1 MNKFKNALVAAV
13 ATGLVITAP
22 GVGAVAFAQGAEG
35 VQEATAANPANI
47 DATKTAKLT
56 IHKHADVDKTG
67 DAGNGLVNES
77 LQGKKGLPGAKFKI
91 SRVDG
96 YDLKTN
102 AGWEKLSTAG
112 LTAENVEGNATL
124 VEEQEVT
131 TGPDGSI
138 EVPNLPLGLYYVK
151 ETQAPQGHNVGES
164 KAFLVTLPMTNPK
177 ERNKWNYD
185 VHVYPKNNKVENP
198 DQPTKTV
205 KDANSKAGEKISY
218 VATSPVQAFDSLTKF
233 QVRDF
238 FPADRLEN
246 PEVTSV
252 KITGNKNGAASET
265 QLEAADYMVTP
276 ANGTLDVV
284 LTASGIAKVNE
295 FTADKARKVVVGLNF
310 TVKKVDGDVTAPI
323 ENKIGVTQDNTGTPG
338 DDPEDPEE
346 PGDDPENPWPRSYYG
361 DVKIVK
367 TGANDQKL
375 NGVTFDLY
383 RCNDPKDLA
392 AEPLIKG
399 AATTD
404 SEGTAVIRGLQAN
417 NWVNNQSLPLDNK
430 ADNDPRDYLA
440 YCLVETKT
448 AEGHELLAEPVKFQ
462 IVANNETKTVAL
474 QEVAVKNNPSN
485 GGFNLPLTGGKG
497 VLFLLA
503 GGVLLL
509 VLAGGATYI
518 LRRRE
523 S

>member
-1 MNKFKNALVAAV
+1 MNKFKSALVAAV

-22 GVGAVAFAQGAEG
+22 GVGAVAFAQVAEG
-35 VQEATAANPANI
+35 AQEVTAANPANI

-56 IHKHADVDKTG
+56 IHKHADADKTG
-67 DAGNGLVNES
+67 DAGNGLVNET
-77 LQGKKGLPGAKFKI
+77 LQGKEGLSGAKFEI

-102 AGWEKLSTAG
+102 EGWKKLSESG
-112 LTAENVEGNATL
+112 LTAENVDPETL
-124 VEEQEVT
+124 RDKKEVT
-131 TGPDGSI
+131 TREDGSI

-185 VHVYPKNNKVENP
+185 VHVYPKNNKVEDPSN
-198 DQPTKTV
+198 PTKTV
-205 KDANSKAGEKISY
+205 ADANTKAGDKISY
-218 VATSPVQAFDSLTKF
+218 AATSPVQAFESLTKF
-233 QVRDF
+233 KVRDF

-246 PEVTSV
+246 PAVTSV
-252 KITGNKNGAASET
+252 KITGNKSGAASET
-265 QLEAADYMVTP
+265 QLQAADYAVTP

-295 FTADKARKVVVGLNF
+295 FNADKDRKVVVGLDF
-310 TVKKVDGDVTAPI
+310 TVKKVDADVTNPI

-338 DDPEDPEE
+338 GDPGDPEE
-346 PGDDPENPWPRSYYG
+346 PGDNPDNPWPRSYYG
-361 DVKIVK
+361 DVQITK
-367 TGANDQKL
+367 TGDNDQTL

-383 RCNDPKDLA
+383 RCDDPKSLA
-392 AEPLIKG
+392 AEPLIKD
-399 AATTD
+399 AATTGAD
-404 SEGTAVIRGLQAN
+404 GTAVIRGLQAN
-417 NWVNNQSLPLDNK
+417 NWVNNQFLPLENK
-430 ADNDPRDYLA
+430 IDNDPRQYLA

-448 AEGHELLAEPVKFQ
+448 ALGHELLAEPVKFQ
-462 IVANNETKTVAL
+462 IEANNETQTVAL
-474 QEVAVKNNPSN
+474 KALAVKNSPSN

-509 VLAGGATYI
+509 ILAGGATYV

-523 S
+523 A

>member
-1 MNKFKNALVAAV
+1 MNKFKSALVAAV

-22 GVGAVAFAQGAEG
+22 GVGAVAFAQEAEG
-35 VQEATAANPANI
+35 AQEVTAANPANI

-56 IHKHADVDKTG
+56 IHKHADADKTG
-67 DAGNGLVNES
+67 DAGNGLVNET
-77 LQGKKGLPGAKFKI
+77 LQGKAGLSGAKFEI
-91 SRVDG
+91 ARVDG

-102 AGWEKLSTAG
+102 EGWKKLFESG
-112 LTAENVEGNATL
+112 LTAENVDPGTL
-124 VEEQEVT
+124 RDKKEVT
-131 TGPDGSI
+131 TGQDGSV
-138 EVPNLPLGLYYVK
+138 EVSDLPLGLYYVK

-177 ERNKWNYD
+177 ERNAWNYD
-185 VHVYPKNNKVENP
+185 VHVYPKNNKVEDP
-198 DQPTKTV
+198 VKPTKTV
-205 KDANSKAGEKISY
+205 ADANSKAGDKISY

-238 FPADRLEN
+238 FPADRLET

-252 KITGNKNGAASET
+252 KITGNKNGEASET
-265 QLEAADYMVTP
+265 QLEAADYKVMTP

-295 FTADKARKVVVGLNF
+295 FTADKDRKVVVGLDF
-310 TVKKVDGDVTAPI
+310 TVKKIEGDVTTPI

-338 DDPEDPEE
+338 DDPDDPSD
-346 PGDDPENPWPRSYYG
+346 PGDDPDNPWPRSYYG
-361 DVKIVK
+361 DVKITK
-367 TGANDQKL
+367 TGANDQTL

-383 RCNDPKDLA
+383 RCNGPKDMA
-392 AEPLIKG
+392 AKALIEN
-399 AATTD
+399 AATTGED
-404 SEGTAVIRGLQAN
+404 GTAVIRGLQAN
-417 NWVNNQSLPLDNK
+417 NWVNNQSLPLDEK
-430 ADNDPRDYLA
+430 TDNDPREYLA
-440 YCLVETKT
+440 YCLVETQT
-448 AEGHELLAEPVKFQ
+448 APGHELLAEPVKFQ
-462 IVANNETKTVAL
+462 IQANNENKTVELTAL
-474 QEVAVKNNPSN
+474 DVKNNPSN

-509 VLAGGATYI
+509 VLADGATYV